1 MQAGAREGFTNMANQ
16 TEQVPKFESE
26 DQERDFWARHDS
38 VGYVD
43 WSKATPVKL
52 PHLKPTT
59 KSISIRVPESLLDD
73 LKIMAN
79 KRDVPY
85 QSLLKMILAEW
96 IDDERR
102 AESTSRLSAGRSRK

>member
-1 MQAGAREGFTNMANQ
+1 MANQ
-16 TEQVPKFESE
+16 TEHVPKFQSE
-26 DQERDFWARHDS
+26 DQERDFWASHDS
-38 VGYVD
+38 VDYVD
-43 WSKATPVKL
+43 WTKAKPVKL
-52 PHLKPTT
+52 PNLKPTT

-96 IDDERR
+96 IEDERR
-102 AESTSRLSAGRSRK
+102 AECTSSASTGRSRG